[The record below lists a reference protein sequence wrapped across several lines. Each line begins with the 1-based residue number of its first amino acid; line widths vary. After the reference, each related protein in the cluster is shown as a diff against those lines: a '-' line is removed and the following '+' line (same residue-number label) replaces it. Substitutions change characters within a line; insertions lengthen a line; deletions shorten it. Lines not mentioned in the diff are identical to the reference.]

1 MTFETQGTSIP
12 PKIAMNKELRHL
24 HRASDPTIK
33 SRQTAPCSVQ
43 ERALH
48 LLAVASL
55 LGSLPTAGAFVMYR
69 RRDPRSLTWNS
80 SGRSCDS
87 REARRQ
93 SFVVSLAE
101 FIATD
106 DIIPSDMVEHVN
118 PFYEKL
124 GATLRESPS
133 LGHEGLSKFHQ
144 SILSRSTERQRLVT
158 GKDPLRIT
166 VEDNPTR
173 RWLALG
179 RERNA
184 ATAHL
189 LVNGT
194 TIERSAASFD
204 RFQWIDDDERHEL
217 HERYAMVSLELI
229 AEVHVK
235 KPGYVNV
242 LPSVGAGS
250 TAALRRAVEAS
261 TAWNRYTGNSVLFD
275 EIEGNKP
282 PNDRLWVS
290 GFSLASQQGY
300 LHSVDAESGHIQS
313 VDSRTSKVIL
323 WPNEFN
329 SVPIM
334 HLDGAGWQT
343 RTKVID
349 VDAKEKCLN
358 DDALLVCDGFLV
370 PGKNKGGIYVVKN
383 PGNSATEWTSCLAG
397 GVSKNH
403 AWFYHR

>member
-1 MTFETQGTSIP
+1 M
-12 PKIAMNKELRHL
+12 KKC
-24 HRASDPTIK
+24 K
-33 SRQTAPCSVQ
+33 KTARCCSGQ
-43 ERALH
+43 ERTLH
-48 LLAVASL
+48 FLAVASVL
-55 LGSLPTAGAFVMYR
+55 ASLPAAEAFVTYR
-69 RRDPRSLTWNS
+69 RIDPRFSTWS
-80 SGRSCDS
+80 SPGRSSDF
-87 REARRQ
+87 REIRWQ
-93 SFVVSLAE
+93 SFRVSASRAE
-101 FIATD
+101 PAPPFSTD
-106 DIIPSDMVEHVN
+106 DVVDPDTDQRTN

-124 GATLRESPS
+124 GATLRQSPS
-133 LGHEGLSKFHQ
+133 LGNQGLSKFHQ
-144 SILSRSTERQRLVT
+144 SILTRSSGRQRLVT

-173 RWLALG
+173 RWLGLG

-204 RFQWIDDDERHEL
+204 RFQWINDDERHDL

-229 AEVHVK
+229 AEVHMK

-242 LPSVGAGS
+242 LPSIGAGS
-250 TAALRRAVEAS
+250 TAALRRAVDAS
-261 TAWNRYTGNSVLFD
+261 TAWNRYTGNSVLLD
-275 EIEGNKP
+275 EIEGNRP
-282 PNDRLWVS
+282 PSDRLWVS

-300 LHSVDAESGHIQS
+300 LHSVDAASGHIES
-313 VDSRTSKVIL
+313 VDTRTKKSIL

-334 HLDGAGWQT
+334 RLDAAGSD
-343 RTKVID
+343 TKTKPID
-349 VDAKEKCLN
+349 VDAKKDDVH

-383 PGNSATEWTSCLAG
+383 PGNPLTEWTSCLAG
-397 GVSKNH
+397 GITKNH
-403 AWFYHR
+403 AWFYHRLASV

>member
-1 MTFETQGTSIP
+1 M
-12 PKIAMNKELRHL
+12 L
-24 HRASDPTIK
+24 
-33 SRQTAPCSVQ
+33 
-43 ERALH
+43 
-48 LLAVASL
+48 ASL
-55 LGSLPTAGAFVMYR
+55 PAVEAFVTYR
-69 RRDPRSLTWNS
+69 RSDSRFLAWNS
-80 SGRSCDS
+80 PGRFFDWREIQWQSVGAS
-87 REARRQ
+87 R
-93 SFVVSLAE
+93 AE
-101 FIATD
+101 PAPFSTD
-106 DIIPSDMVEHVN
+106 DVVDPDTDQHSN

-124 GATLRESPS
+124 GVTLRQSPS
-133 LGHEGLSKFHQ
+133 LGNQGLSRFHQ
-144 SILSRSTERQRLVT
+144 SILSRSTGRQRLVT

-173 RWLALG
+173 RWLGLG

-194 TIERSAASFD
+194 TIERSVASFD
-204 RFQWIDDDERHEL
+204 RFQWIDDEERHEL

-229 AEVHVK
+229 AEVHMK

-250 TAALRRAVEAS
+250 TAALRRAIDAS
-261 TAWNRYTGNSVLFD
+261 TAWNRYRYTSNSVLFD
-275 EIEGNKP
+275 EIEGSRP
-282 PNDRLWVS
+282 ASDRLWVS

-300 LHSVDAESGHIQS
+300 LHSVDIASGHIES
-313 VDSRTSKVIL
+313 VDTRTRKSIL

-334 HLDGAGWQT
+334 RLDSVCGE
-343 RTKVID
+343 TKTKPINL
-349 VDAKEKCLN
+349 DAKINDLH

-383 PGNSATEWTSCLAG
+383 PGNPATEWMSCLAG
-397 GVSKNH
+397 GIKKNH
-403 AWFYHR
+403 AWFYHRLANVKSFLHRLLAKFSPTMVIVSNPIPERSGSILQAMVANQY